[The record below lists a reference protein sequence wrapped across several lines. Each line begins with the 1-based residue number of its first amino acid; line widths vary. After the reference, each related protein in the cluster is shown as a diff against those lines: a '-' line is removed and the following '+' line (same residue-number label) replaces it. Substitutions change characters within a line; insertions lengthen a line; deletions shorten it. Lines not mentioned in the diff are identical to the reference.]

1 MSISSFT
8 QNIQNEIIL
17 NILSSKV
24 SIHAAMAWLSDT
36 KIISAL
42 IKKSQEGVSIQIIV
56 NDDTNN
62 EANDHHFESLRRNG
76 VEIILYSMVKGL
88 MHHKFCILDNK
99 TLIVGSYN
107 WTYSAANYNHESIL
121 ILRDEPKEIQ
131 NYIDVFGILKNEMRN
146 EEHDFYPNLDGTT
159 LHYKNRILFLEI
171 EITVLETELA
181 EQERMIYE
189 FDVMF
194 NQQIGYL
201 ILEKRR
207 LSEHLNERI
216 AFLTKKNE
224 DIAKWEASKKQTKI
238 YEEQLKIDT
247 KISISEIDEKDVE
260 TLKKLYRECL
270 MMAHPDRFFDQPEKY
285 EEANILTGIL
295 ADLYKNKDFEKMKQI
310 WQELKDGTA
319 FKSDWSSITDIEFF
333 EKIIDNLLRKKDNIM
348 QFINN
353 NNGHQA
359 FTYSLKYQ
367 SLQEY
372 FNVIKQKLVA
382 DIDLIKQDIKKY
394 TS

>member
-171 EITVLETELA
+171 EINVLETELV
-181 EQERMIYE
+181 EQERLIYE

-201 ILEKRR
+201 ILETR
-207 LSEHLNERI
+207 
-216 AFLTKKNE
+216 
-224 DIAKWEASKKQTKI
+224 
-238 YEEQLKIDT
+238 
-247 KISISEIDEKDVE
+247 
-260 TLKKLYRECL
+260 
-270 MMAHPDRFFDQPEKY
+270 
-285 EEANILTGIL
+285 
-295 ADLYKNKDFEKMKQI
+295 
-310 WQELKDGTA
+310 
-319 FKSDWSSITDIEFF
+319 
-333 EKIIDNLLRKKDNIM
+333 
-348 QFINN
+348 
-353 NNGHQA
+353 
-359 FTYSLKYQ
+359 
-367 SLQEY
+367 
-372 FNVIKQKLVA
+372 
-382 DIDLIKQDIKKY
+382 
-394 TS
+394 